1 MSVMQSLGKRA
12 FSDRLLVE
20 GAENTTLAPL
30 MASLSLILIAFF
42 ILFYSMTVIDESKK
56 AVAVGSL
63 QGSFGYLGGG
73 REIDTLEA
81 PKAQLLSAPQVE
93 ERAQDLQARLDS
105 YMQRRGLKTSDVKVF
120 AEGQGVDISLAHR
133 LLFVPGSASLSPGGE
148 ALMLK
153 VAGLLKEL
161 RQVRFDLFDYTSESG
176 KSTTAMKGLP
186 LAALRAAGLYRF
198 LVLRGGWPAGAV
210 RAFGRVAE
218 PASAKTVAKPEG
230 YLLLRVIGGI
240 PVYGVDGKEGKI
252 KVGDFTF

>member
-1 MSVMQSLGKRA
+1 
-12 FSDRLLVE
+12 
-20 GAENTTLAPL
+20 

-63 QGSFGYLGGG
+63 QGSFGLLDGG
-73 REIDTLEA
+73 REIESA
-81 PKAQLLSAPQVE
+81 PPEAQLLSAPQVA
-93 ERAQDLQARLDS
+93 ERAQDLQVKLDS

-120 AEGQGVDISLAHR
+120 AEGQGVDITLAHR
-133 LLFVPGSASLSPGGE
+133 LLFEPGSASLIPGGE

-153 VAGLLKEL
+153 VAGLLKDL
-161 RQVRFDLFDYTSESG
+161 RQVRFDLFDYTVENG
-176 KSTTAMKGLP
+176 KTPNVLNGLP

-210 RAFGRVAE
+210 RAFGRLAE
-218 PASAKTVAKPEG
+218 PVTVGATEKSEE
-230 YLLLRVIGGI
+230 YLLLKVIGGI
-240 PVYGVDGKEGKI
+240 PIYGVDGKEGKI